1 MCVEGVDVAS
11 IKVVVQEGAWGG
23 GSGSKILKVKIKGK
37 EAKVKIKGKEAT
49 GCVQRSRT
57 LRGIGGRGLYN

>member
-37 EAKVKIKGKEAT
+37 EAT

-57 LRGIGGRGLYN
+57 LRGIEGRGLYN